1 MADKNVINGIK
12 LNSMSFFLDSSTFT
26 LFPFFLTPFLIPLA
40 DEPDADKIISVVAS
54 CPRSEDT
61 ETIEYTGY
69 KVIGNGSFG
78 VVFQARLTKPV
89 SKSVAIKK
97 VLQDKRFKNRELQI
111 MRLVDHVNIV
121 ALNYFFY
128 SNGEKKDEVF
138 LNLVL
143 DYVPET
149 IYRASRY
156 YAKLK
161 QSVPIFN
168 IKLYMFQVFRSLAY
182 IHALGICH
190 RDIKPQNLVL
200 FLADCDT
207 AIGSKYWCG

>member
-1 MADKNVINGIK
+1 MTDKNVINGIK
-12 LNSMSFFLDSSTFT
+12 LNSKLFIYLLSTFT
-26 LFPFFLTPFLIPLA
+26 FFIHSNIIFLV
-40 DEPDADKIISVVAS
+40 DEPDADKVISVIAS
-54 CPRSEDT
+54 CPRSEET
-61 ETIEYTGY
+61 ESIEYTGY

-89 SKSVAIKK
+89 AKSVAIKK

-121 ALNYFFY
+121 ALNFFFY

-190 RDIKPQNLVL
+190 RDIKPQNLVIDRIVIDL
-200 FLADCDT
+200 V
-207 AIGSKYWCG
+207 IGSKHRCSQAL